1 MNISK
6 MITVFLLLLSL
17 IACDKAHDQ
26 NYVTRV
32 EYDALITATNQEL
45 NQQTNAYTQYKKAA
59 EDKIEALAKIADIF
73 EKDNKPKQS

>member
-1 MNISK
+1 

-45 NQQTNAYTQYKKAA
+45 NQQTNAYTQYKKYQYGNYAYGPGLP
-59 EDKIEALAKIADIF
+59 IERR
-73 EKDNKPKQS
+73 